1 MEQKLQRRL
10 TFILFHEL
18 EYLFWFWIAEEMQS
32 ESPEGKKKL
41 SQDAF
46 LESFIA
52 KSYRVFSTH

>member
-10 TFILFHEL
+10 TFIFHEL

-32 ESPEGKKKL
+32 ESPKAKKKKL
-41 SQDAF
+41 SRDAF

-52 KSYRVFSTH
+52 KSYRVFSTY